1 MLGQLLTLTI
11 QWRRLQVLYTAKPLC
26 HLLAMKRYGSSSW
39 LPWMLALSMD
49 VSSLRSLREVPLNR
63 EERKEINRRML
74 MLLMYLLR
82 SPFYDR
88 FSSRILSFWLTKL
101 GRLPLVG
108 VLPKQLNLYLPY
120 WQSMYSYNWD

>member
-1 MLGQLLTLTI
+1 
-11 QWRRLQVLYTAKPLC
+11 
-26 HLLAMKRYGSSSW
+26 
-39 LPWMLALSMD
+39 MLALSMD